1 MWKHGTIE
9 DVLSMIQNGV
19 NCTQDKSGKGH
30 KITRIETIADANIN
44 YGKTGFSEL
53 DEKQK
58 IKAALVKGDILF
70 SHINSPIHVGKTA
83 IYNGNEPLYHG
94 INLLRLRT
102 IEEVDSSYFNRFLI
116 SLFWS
121 GYWKRTAK
129 QSVNQASV
137 NQTDIKQILF
147 SYPPLAEQ
155 QRIVAKLDAAFEEI
169 DKAVVATKQ
178 ETSQTTSLYNC
189 MVKSLITDEINDSEA
204 CCIGDLVEEIVTG
217 PFGSALHKSDYIEN
231 GIPVINPQNLF
242 NGNIVPNYGK
252 SISLEMADSLSK
264 YKLRVGDILIGRRGE
279 MGRCALVSDNE
290 SDYICGTG
298 CMIVRPNGKVGK
310 QFLFEIL
317 QSNYVKKKL
326 EEGAVGATML
336 NLNQKILLSIPIS
349 IRSLDEQE
357 KSIDAIYAYGND
369 TQKFNF
375 NLERKIELLSVLK
388 SAILAQELKGE
399 TA

>member
-1 MWKHGTIE
+1 MWKKVKLCDVCTINNGGTPKSKEKTYWGDEIQWLTPK
-9 DVLSMIQNGV
+9 DMGKLSSRYV
-19 NCTQDKSGKGH
+19 S
-30 KITRIETIADANIN
+30 
-44 YGKTGFSEL
+44 KTGRQITSL
-53 DEKQK
+53 GLQNSSAK
-58 IKAALVKGDILF
+58 LVPENSVILSCRAPIGHVAINETQMSFNQGCKGLVTKDNIIVEYLF
-70 SHINSPIHVGKTA
+70 YFLVASKSLLNNLGTGTTFKEISSKTLANVEIH
-83 IYNGNEPLYHG
+83 L
-94 INLLRLRT
+94 
-102 IEEVDSSYFNRFLI
+102 
-116 SLFWS
+116 
-121 GYWKRTAK
+121 
-129 QSVNQASV
+129 
-137 NQTDIKQILF
+137 
-147 SYPPLAEQ
+147 PPLAEQ
-155 QRIVAKLDAAFEEI
+155 QRIVAKLDAAFAEI